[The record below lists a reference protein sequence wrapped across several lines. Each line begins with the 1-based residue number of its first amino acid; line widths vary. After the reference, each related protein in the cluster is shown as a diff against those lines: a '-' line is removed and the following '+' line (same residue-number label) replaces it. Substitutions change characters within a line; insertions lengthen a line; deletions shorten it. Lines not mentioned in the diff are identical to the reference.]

1 MDKDTVHKFSP
12 TKKTTYL
19 DDAVRQNAFL
29 PAPGTY
35 NSIDLDKQHDQKRRS
50 NLSKSVKLSYLGMI
64 QKEEIKKA
72 LPAPGFYDN
81 K

>member
-1 MDKDTVHKFSP
+1 MDKDTVYKFSP

-35 NSIDLDKQHDQKRRS
+35 NSIDLDKQHD
-50 NLSKSVKLSYLGMI
+50 
-64 QKEEIKKA
+64 
-72 LPAPGFYDN
+72 
-81 K
+81 